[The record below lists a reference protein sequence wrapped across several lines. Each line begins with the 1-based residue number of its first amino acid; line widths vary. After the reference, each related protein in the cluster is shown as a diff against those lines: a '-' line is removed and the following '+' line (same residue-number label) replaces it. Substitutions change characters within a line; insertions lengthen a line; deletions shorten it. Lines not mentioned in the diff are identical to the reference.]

1 MLRSPE
7 KMYWVSGLSMG
18 IMRNL
23 QTVLRLIKIYKTI
36 PYPVLNGALQL
47 L

>member
-23 QTVLRLIKIYKTI
+23 QTVLRLKKD
-36 PYPVLNGALQL
+36 L
-47 L
+47 